1 MSSCLN
7 DARLQAVADGEG
19 TPIEQDHVQSCEAC
33 RERVDAARS
42 GVDDFGRMMS
52 AVRVPDSLGPRV
64 TAALRGGATTL
75 RPTSPGRWGP
85 ASAFAGASANRHS
98 LWRRRSAGSPPAWV
112 FACSVVAAAILVFVL
127 LPSVDSV
134 TTLNAAEI
142 LDRSLRTLSPQG
154 TELLEYE
161 LSIDAPSSVAVESG
175 AYRIEQVIDHDGGR
189 WRLSRFTPD
198 GTLLN
203 GIREDPSA
211 AVRES
216 VVRLDGR
223 EYRFRFTI
231 NPDQQVRLWQL
242 QRRYAEAMIRLVQ
255 ASAGQAVTVLDD
267 GARRRYLVELAETR
281 GGVAP
286 WDLTRARVVVD
297 GVDFHIVE
305 FSLTGAVLGET
316 IAVDF
321 RLRRRDVRPTSQV
334 APSEFELPRDDPGA
348 IELQGEGTAHPP
360 RDLLAVLLREVAQR
374 R

>member
-1 MSSCLN
+1 MSNCLN
-7 DARLQAVADGEG
+7 DARVQAVADGEG
-19 TPIEQDHVQSCEAC
+19 TPIEQDHVRSCEAC

-75 RPTSPGRWGP
+75 RPTSRGRWGP
-85 ASAFAGASANRHS
+85 A
-98 LWRRRSAGSPPAWV
+98 LAGSPPVWV
-112 FACSVVAAAILVFVL
+112 FAGGVVAAAILVFVL

-161 LSIDAPSSVAVESG
+161 LRIEAPSSVAVESG
-175 AYRIEQVIDHDGGR
+175 TYRIEQVIDHDAGR

-203 GIREDPSA
+203 GIREDPAA

-216 VVRLDGR
+216 VVRVDGR

-267 GARRRYLVELAETR
+267 GGRQRYLVELAEAR
-281 GGVAP
+281 GGGAP

-305 FSLTGAVLGET
+305 FSAAGAIMGES

-321 RLRRRDVRPTSQV
+321 RLRKRDVRPSSQV
-334 APSEFELPRDDPGA
+334 APSEFELPRDDPAA